1 MTLLFTWDARNQRL
15 IVGQR
20 PYSKLNSSLHSRAAQ
35 NPQFYPTRTWSPSHF
50 WIYWPILGTFQ
61 PGQTDSNGTAL
72 VMREKSPWEDSG
84 GYLQMTKSLSC
95 EIISGRFGGVW
106 RCAKITYV
114 WVSQLISAAC
124 QHLHRYLIWETS
136 PIPAQTPP
144 FPPSWI
150 S

>member
-1 MTLLFTWDARNQRL
+1 MQETKDSDCGSEVVLQDQLFPSQPAQLCCPDT
-15 IVGQR
+15 
-20 PYSKLNSSLHSRAAQ
+20 LNST
-35 NPQFYPTRTWSPSHF
+35 PKRTWSPSHF
-50 WIYWPILGTFQ
+50 WIYWSILGPFQ
-61 PGQTDSNGTAL
+61 PGQRDSNGTAL

-114 WVSQLISAAC
+114 WVSQLIRAAC
-124 QHLHRYLIWETS
+124 QHLHRYLIWENS
-136 PIPAQTPP
+136 QIPAQMPP